1 MTTLEIENSY
11 SNKIVIGI
19 DEAGRGPIAGP
30 VVAACALIEN
40 NQYPLGID
48 DSKKI
53 SQKKRQELFID
64 IKNSIKFGIGIVDE
78 KIIDKINILQATKLA
93 MLKSYDD
100 LLTKYQ
106 IRPNIILV
114 DGNFLP
120 FAPKDD
126 IINIL
131 PIIKGDQKSISI
143 ATASIIAKEVRD
155 NIMKNYHIQ
164 YPQYDFAKHMGY
176 PTANHIAAINNHG
189 ISPIHRQT
197 FSPCQ
202 KFAVN

>member
-1 MTTLEIENSY
+1 
-11 SNKIVIGI
+11 
-19 DEAGRGPIAGP
+19 
-30 VVAACALIEN
+30 
-40 NQYPLGID
+40 
-48 DSKKI
+48 
-53 SQKKRQELFID
+53 
-64 IKNSIKFGIGIVDE
+64 
-78 KIIDKINILQATKLA
+78 

>member
-1 MTTLEIENSY
+1 MPTLEIENSY